1 MCCECLYLHKADSC
15 HRSLRNLKEHNKR
28 VAPFLNELR
37 DLVKYIVRRDN
48 PNVTIRTPQKE
59 EFDDVE
65 IVVDA
70 AGSQGVTNSMTNQV
84 D

>member
-1 MCCECLYLHKADSC
+1 M
-15 HRSLRNLKEHNKR
+15 
-28 VAPFLNELR
+28 APFLNELR